1 MEITARQYVIR
12 PIIRNKFS
20 GQSYYNKTQTVI
32 GGAQLSANGLYKTGL
47 TQKEETEFE
56 AELNL
61 PKGTLSKRNA
71 DFWGD
76 MEVRLRND
84 KLTIFNIVNA
94 YDELKFRMLQEHDK
108 IARTEHD
115 VVGNSTA
122 LFYIYDPEAASKIEA
137 SKMEYEFMAIEAF
150 NEATIEEKRGLLRIY
165 GKRGV
170 DSMSET
176 MVKAELYKNVKA
188 DFKEFIRLAKAKDTP
203 VKALLEALI
212 EKDIIK
218 KNYARDQKTGDN
230 LAEMRDVLV
239 AKMSMNGDKRRARTA
254 TEELLASRPICS
266 RPPTSCA
273 ATWSRPTTSTS
284 RSG

>member
-1 MEITARQYVIR
+1 MEIINRQYVIR

-47 TQKEETEFE
+47 SVTDETDFE
-56 AELNL
+56 KELNL

-94 YDELKFRMLQEHDK
+94 YDELRFRMLQEHDK

-122 LFYIYDPEAASKIEA
+122 LFYIYDPEAASKIEDA
-137 SKMEYEFMAIEAF
+137 KMEYEFAAMEAF
-150 NEATIEEKRGLLRIY
+150 HNTTVEERRGLLRIY
-165 GKRGV
+165 GKKGI
-170 DSMSET
+170 DSISET
-176 MVKAELYKNVKA
+176 MVKTELFKEVKK
-188 DFKEFIRLAKAKDTP
+188 DFKEFIRLTKAKDTP
-203 VKALLEALI
+203 VRALVKALI
-212 EKDIIK
+212 EKDILKQKGTYFYNGEDLLGSSTDEVVGYLLDIK
-218 KNYARDQKTGDN
+218 NQAVKLALEGKLKPKKTK
-230 LAEMRDVLV
+230 AE
-239 AKMSMNGDKRRARTA
+239 
-254 TEELLASRPICS
+254 
-266 RPPTSCA
+266 
-273 ATWSRPTTSTS
+273 
-284 RSG
+284 

>member
-61 PKGTLSKRNA
+61 PKGTLRKRNA

-94 YDELKFRMLQEHDK
+94 YDELRFRMLQEHDK

-188 DFKEFIRLAKAKDTP
+188 DFKEFIRLVKAKDTP

-218 KNYARDQKTGDN
+218 KKGTYFYNGEDLLGSSTDEVVGYLSDSKNQAVKLALEGKLKPKKTK
-230 LAEMRDVLV
+230 AE
-239 AKMSMNGDKRRARTA
+239 
-254 TEELLASRPICS
+254 
-266 RPPTSCA
+266 
-273 ATWSRPTTSTS
+273 
-284 RSG
+284 

>member
-108 IARTEHD
+108 IERNEHD
-115 VVGNSTA
+115 VV
-122 LFYIYDPEAASKIEA
+122 
-137 SKMEYEFMAIEAF
+137 
-150 NEATIEEKRGLLRIY
+150 
-165 GKRGV
+165 
-170 DSMSET
+170 
-176 MVKAELYKNVKA
+176 
-188 DFKEFIRLAKAKDTP
+188 
-203 VKALLEALI
+203 
-212 EKDIIK
+212 
-218 KNYARDQKTGDN
+218 
-230 LAEMRDVLV
+230 
-239 AKMSMNGDKRRARTA
+239 
-254 TEELLASRPICS
+254 
-266 RPPTSCA
+266 
-273 ATWSRPTTSTS
+273 
-284 RSG
+284 

>member
-47 TQKEETEFE
+47 SVQDEADFE
-56 AELNL
+56 KELNL

-84 KLTIFNIVNA
+84 KLTIFDIVNA
-94 YDELKFRMLQEHDK
+94 YDELRFRMLQEHDK

-122 LFYIYDPEAASKIEA
+122 LFYIYDPEAASKIEDA
-137 SKMEYEFMAIEAF
+137 KMEYEFAAMEAF
-150 NEATIEEKRGLLRIY
+150 HNTTVEERRGLLRIY
-165 GKRGV
+165 GKKGI
-170 DSMSET
+170 DSISET
-176 MVKAELYKNVKA
+176 MVKTELFKEVKK
-188 DFKEFIRLAKAKDTP
+188 DFKEFIRLTKAKDTP
-203 VKALLEALI
+203 VRALVKALI
-212 EKDIIK
+212 EKDILKQKGTYFYNGEDLLGSSTDEVVGYLLDIK
-218 KNYARDQKTGDN
+218 NQAVKLALEGKLKPKKTK
-230 LAEMRDVLV
+230 AE
-239 AKMSMNGDKRRARTA
+239 
-254 TEELLASRPICS
+254 
-266 RPPTSCA
+266 
-273 ATWSRPTTSTS
+273 
-284 RSG
+284 

>member
-1 MEITARQYVIR
+1 MEIINRQYVIR

-47 TQKEETEFE
+47 SVQDEADFE
-56 AELNL
+56 KELNL
-61 PKGTLSKRNA
+61 TKGTLSKRNA

-94 YDELKFRMLQEHDK
+94 YDELRFRMLQEHDK

-122 LFYIYDPEAASKIEA
+122 LFYIYDPEAASKIEDA
-137 SKMEYEFMAIEAF
+137 KMEHEFAAMEAF
-150 NEATIEEKRGLLRIY
+150 HNTTVEERRGLLRIY
-165 GKRGV
+165 GKKGV

-176 MVKAELYKNVKA
+176 MVKTELFKEVKK
-188 DFKEFIRLAKAKDTP
+188 DFKEFTRLAKAKETP
-203 VKALLEALI
+203 VRALLEALL

-218 KNYARDQKTGDN
+218 KKGTYFYNGEDLLGSSTDEVVGYLMDIKNQAVKLALEGKLKPKKTK
-230 LAEMRDVLV
+230 AE
-239 AKMSMNGDKRRARTA
+239 
-254 TEELLASRPICS
+254 
-266 RPPTSCA
+266 
-273 ATWSRPTTSTS
+273 
-284 RSG
+284 